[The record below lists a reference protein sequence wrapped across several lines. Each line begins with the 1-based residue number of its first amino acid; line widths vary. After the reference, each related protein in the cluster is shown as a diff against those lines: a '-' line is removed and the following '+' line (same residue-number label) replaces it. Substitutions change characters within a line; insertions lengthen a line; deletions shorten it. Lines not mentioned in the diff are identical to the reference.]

1 MKRGSFPRVD
11 KRAGSKRESGNV
23 PDELDLSLLKA
34 KINKLCKTLNED
46 GSPKKPLDVNALKQL
61 VRIAVR
67 KKWMFSNT
75 KLSFLNMSKV
85 PDLDPTSRTR
95 FKIQCNICKCMFKE
109 ADVEVDH
116 IEGEKEFTDLSKMME
131 WAKSILDVSFDDLQI
146 LCKPCHKIKSHMDAS
161 GLSFEDAAIEKKAIA
176 IIKESKGNDKL
187 WLESR
192 GIRAASNAKLRR
204 EQIILKLKGEQ

>member
-1 MKRGSFPRVD
+1 MKRMSFPRVN
-11 KRAGSKRESGNV
+11 KRAGVKRESGNI
-23 PDELDLSLLKA
+23 PDELDLSLLNA
-34 KINKLCKTLNED
+34 KINKFCKTLQED
-46 GSPKKPLDVNALKQL
+46 GMPKKLLDVNALKQL

-75 KLSFLNMSKV
+75 KLAFLNMRKV

-95 FKIQCNICKCMFKE
+95 FRLQCNICKCMFKE
-109 ADVEVDH
+109 TDVEVDH

-161 GLSFEDAAIEKKAIA
+161 GLSFEEAAIEKQAIA
-176 IIKESKGNDKL
+176 IINESKGNDKV
-187 WLESR
+187 WLTSK
-192 GIRAASNAKLRR
+192 GITPASNAKLRR
-204 EQIILKLKGEQ
+204 EQIVNKLKEDK